1 MVCMEPTA
9 EGPRTPVL
17 KGNVRPGPRDRLPR
31 ARGRRVVRA
40 LASAHDESA
49 ARAAE
54 DNIIVRRLINETSG
68 SNMVIHH
75 DQIK

>member
-1 MVCMEPTA
+1 MPAA
-9 EGPRTPVL
+9 ERMDL
-17 KGNVRPGPRDRLPR
+17 WR
-31 ARGRRVVRA
+31 AAA
-40 LASAHDESA
+40 LQNAFSGASAHDESA